1 MALHLFAARPEHP
14 LADPGEAARV
24 LDALPRDRPED
35 AVQELQH
42 WLGTLRDF
50 DGFACDERLA
60 LVKRLD
66 EVARPLAAAL
76 FSEFLANAHLRG
88 RSERR
93 REELLQAFGDNLCG
107 AYARCVSD
115 NEKGEARA
123 KEIRGELPLA
133 LGRAYRA
140 AFFSAKVRAMLYLPA
155 AKSRWPALYHLLAF
169 AEVAHC
175 DAVPARL
182 YEREVVSSPRFEL
195 LKLLAFEL
203 IAARELP
210 PEQVELASRVLDR
223 VTRSFV
229 WGLAPNA
236 GCTALVDL
244 ASGAPPRF
252 VAGEAPSGGRR
263 FFGAGPAL
271 ARLAEWEALSA
282 RDVLSDE
289 VRFGPEF
296 GATQIV
302 TVIRHLLRYLGAKPP
317 RRQAAREAS
326 VGRVEVLHGFDV
338 ICQSVAAID
347 VGKAALR
354 EDLQVAVRKQHGGLQ
369 VEAEVAEA
377 RPEAWTALDRSA
389 WGIGASAQGGTG
401 AWAQPGSLCAVRDGA
416 AAPWSVAIVRRMD
429 AGSAGAVRCGL
440 QVLSKKP
447 VSVWLRVLGRQG
459 QEVSNWES
467 STGSFAYDYT
477 RAIVLPDAP
486 KVGELPV
493 LLLAAGKFVPEQICE
508 IVMGE
513 HSRHIRLAQFIEEGA
528 DYARA
533 AFAWVP
539 RAKS

>member
-1 MALHLFAARPEHP
+1 MALRLFAARPEHP

-24 LDALPRDRPED
+24 IEALPRDRPED

-42 WLGTLRDF
+42 WLGSLRDF

-66 EVARPLAAAL
+66 EVARPLAAEL
-76 FSEFLANAHLRG
+76 FAGFLAKARLRG
-88 RSERR
+88 RNERK

-123 KEIRGELPLA
+123 REIREELPLA

-140 AFFSAKVRAMLYLPA
+140 AYFAAKVRAMLYLPA
-155 AKSRWPALYHLLAF
+155 LRAQWPALYQPLAF
-169 AEVAHC
+169 AEVAHF
-175 DAVPARL
+175 DAVPVRL
-182 YEREVVSSPRFEL
+182 YEREVVSSPRAEL

-223 VTRSFV
+223 VARSFV
-229 WGLAPNA
+229 WGLQPSAA
-236 GCTALVDL
+236 CTALVDL
-244 ASGAPPRF
+244 ASAAPPRF
-252 VAGEAPSGGRR
+252 VAGDAAAAGRR

-271 ARLAEWEALSA
+271 ARLAEWETLSA

-302 TVIRHLLRYLGAKPP
+302 SVIRHLLRYLWAKPP
-317 RRQAAREAS
+317 RRQGSREAS
-326 VGRVEVLHGFDV
+326 VGRIQVLHGFDA
-338 ICQSVAAID
+338 ICQSVPAID
-347 VGKAALR
+347 IGKAALR
-354 EDLQVAVRKQHGGLQ
+354 EDLEVAARKQQGSLQ
-369 VEAEVAEA
+369 VEAEVADA
-377 RPEAWTALDRSA
+377 RPEAWIAVDRSA
-389 WGIGASAQGGTG
+389 WGIGASAQGGLA
-401 AWAQPGSLCAVRDGA
+401 AWAQPGSLCAVRDSP
-416 AAPWSVAIVRRMD
+416 AAPWAVAIVRRME
-429 AGSAGAVRCGL
+429 AGAAAVRCGL
-440 QVLSKKP
+440 QILSKKP

-467 STGSFAYDYT
+467 STGSFAYDYS

-486 KVGELPV
+486 KAGELPV

-513 HSRHIRLAQFIEEGA
+513 HSPHIRLAQFIEEGA